1 MSCAFILS
9 KQFLIVKL
17 PRGMF
22 FLHSGKSRTHAL
34 DVHILPKPYADWAEK
49 YRKKVKVIRIFARS
63 EKSAFPM
70 PLSLRT
76 GST

>member
-1 MSCAFILS
+1 MTDEIPGR
-9 KQFLIVKL
+9 KP

-22 FLHSGKSRTHAL
+22 FSFTKIESVFAL
-34 DVHILPKPYADWAEK
+34 FSSYILSKPYADWAEK

-76 GST
+76 GSM